1 PAAPAP
7 AAPPA
12 PAASPATRT
21 GSLHACPSSSL
32 PLALQAFQPEAL
44 AQQTTRVVRHAPQP
58 GFVRQAPLVLGGG
71 FAGLRRLRLRPG
83 ALGGTFLQRPLHAL
97 ALGGVGL
104 ALGPGVRGS
113 CACFRRFLVLLTGGR
128 PALALRR
135 LVARVRLSALVAASL
150 VLALALARLARRGLP
165 AGRSLPLHRRKH
177 GLPVRDGI
185 LHAGPAPQRLVV
197 GGDRIA
203 VAALLRERIAEVVGG
218 VGVRQPTPC
227 LGGRREVPGPVG
239 LAAALHARMPLLVLA
254 QPPATV
260 CRMCRLPRQQQRTR
274 QQ

>member
-1 PAAPAP
+1 
-7 AAPPA
+7 
-12 PAASPATRT
+12 
-21 GSLHACPSSSL
+21 
-32 PLALQAFQPEAL
+32 
-44 AQQTTRVVRHAPQP
+44 
-58 GFVRQAPLVLGGG
+58 
-71 FAGLRRLRLRPG
+71 
-83 ALGGTFLQRPLHAL
+83 HAL

-150 VLALALARLARRGLP
+150 VLALALALARLARRGLP
-165 AGRSLPLHRRKH
+165 AGRSLPAHRRKH

-218 VGVRQPTPC
+218 VGVRQSAPC

-260 CRMCRLPRQQQRTR
+260 ARVCRLPWQQQRTR
-274 QQ
+274 QQGRQRAAAAESQRRQQQQRQQQPVALVLPGKHAGFAAGPGIDVAW

>member
-1 PAAPAP
+1 SGGRAVAPSTSMLRVAVSPSAMRSRSSHARTCCACAGSAASTSSQPSNAHRKPACMPFIV
-7 AAPPA
+7 PPA
-12 PAASPATRT
+12 RVAGVPAGSARATA
-21 GSLHACPSSSL
+21 H
-32 PLALQAFQPEAL
+32 
-44 AQQTTRVVRHAPQP
+44 P
-58 GFVRQAPLVLGGG
+58 GRQAPLVLGGG

-150 VLALALARLARRGLP
+150 VLALALALARLARRGLP

-203 VAALLRERIAEVVGG
+203 VAALLRERIA
-218 VGVRQPTPC
+218 
-227 LGGRREVPGPVG
+227 
-239 LAAALHARMPLLVLA
+239 
-254 QPPATV
+254 
-260 CRMCRLPRQQQRTR
+260 
-274 QQ
+274 

>member
-1 PAAPAP
+1 CSSDL

-58 GFVRQAPLVLGGG
+58 GFVRQAPLALGGG

-135 LVARVRLSALVAASL
+135 VARIRVPALGAA
-150 VLALALARLARRGLP
+150 VLALALARPTRRGLST
-165 AGRSLPLHRRKH
+165 GGSL
-177 GLPVRDGI
+177 
-185 LHAGPAPQRLVV
+185 
-197 GGDRIA
+197 
-203 VAALLRERIAEVVGG
+203 
-218 VGVRQPTPC
+218 
-227 LGGRREVPGPVG
+227 
-239 LAAALHARMPLLVLA
+239 
-254 QPPATV
+254 
-260 CRMCRLPRQQQRTR
+260 
-274 QQ
+274 